1 MSLRKFQFLSLFTGP
16 DMVEPGQG
24 LMSVELRSQ
33 AACLLLFRRA
43 RLKGERE
50 MAEDSSLNKL
60 LLFGSQ

>member
-1 MSLRKFQFLSLFTGP
+1 
-16 DMVEPGQG
+16 MVEPGQG

-50 MAEDSSLNKL
+50 MAEDSSLNKM